1 MKMILISCNGI
12 SKLVNSPS
20 FWGGPSAFERLLIPA
35 FYRTLLPSLP
45 EQFSGINVWHLRLE
59 LVTLIRMHI
68 VVVIENGFKCVFM
81 KLPNWLIARSSGSV
95 PRRLSLFRHPLLT
108 HFCSPFPEHFRSY
121 FRAVT
126 LVTVTLTRFSIY
138 FRAFIRNIFQF
149 FRDSQAFWKTIY
161 LFRISLTQLHQPLRF
176 IMRWLLFIYHHFG

>member
-95 PRRLSLFRHPLLT
+95 PRRLSLFRHPLFDALLL
-108 HFCSPFPEHFRSY
+108 PFS
-121 FRAVT
+121 RALSELFQSSDLSHCHT
-126 LVTVTLTRFSIY
+126 DKIFDLFSSFYSKHFSI
-138 FRAFIRNIFQF
+138 
-149 FRDSQAFWKTIY
+149 
-161 LFRISLTQLHQPLRF
+161 L
-176 IMRWLLFIYHHFG
+176 